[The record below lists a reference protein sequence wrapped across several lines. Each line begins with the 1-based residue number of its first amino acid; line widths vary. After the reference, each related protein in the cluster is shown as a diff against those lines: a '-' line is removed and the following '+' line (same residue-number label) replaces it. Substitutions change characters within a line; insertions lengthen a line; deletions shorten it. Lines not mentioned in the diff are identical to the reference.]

1 MSHVIRRLS
10 TAGTRH
16 ELHHD
21 RGIAGNMLGQ
31 VRNDRSDSS
40 LACPAR
46 RAAADECDGLALIK
60 RGLRE
65 CQGWSELKDEQ
76 RAEGR
81 GPERPSS
88 ILHTFLLSLEK
99 LQSIFQRL
107 DTRIASTA
115 HRRGTACRAPTRD
128 HND

>member
-1 MSHVIRRLS
+1 MKHVIRRLS
-10 TAGTRH
+10 TASTRH

-40 LACPAR
+40 LACPAG
-46 RAAADECDGLALIK
+46 RAAADQCAGLAWIK
-60 RGLRE
+60 RGLRK

-76 RAEGR
+76 RAAGR

-88 ILHTFLLSLEK
+88 ILHAFLLLPGEIYSLFFSETPRNGFM
-99 LQSIFQRL
+99 SGSP
-107 DTRIASTA
+107 A
-115 HRRGTACRAPTRD
+115 RRALLFSSRR
-128 HND
+128 